1 MTEYM
6 NLELLAGLTPE
17 LVGVALLLLL
27 GITQI
32 LLSFRAARDARI
44 ALRRITSPSERDAR
58 ARKMRR
64 HVSGFRV
71 LALLSFLVA
80 ALTIAIPLCMIGLY
94 GL

>member
-1 MTEYM
+1 
-6 NLELLAGLTPE
+6 
-17 LVGVALLLLL
+17 
-27 GITQI
+27 
-32 LLSFRAARDARI
+32 
-44 ALRRITSPSERDAR
+44 
-58 ARKMRR
+58 MRR